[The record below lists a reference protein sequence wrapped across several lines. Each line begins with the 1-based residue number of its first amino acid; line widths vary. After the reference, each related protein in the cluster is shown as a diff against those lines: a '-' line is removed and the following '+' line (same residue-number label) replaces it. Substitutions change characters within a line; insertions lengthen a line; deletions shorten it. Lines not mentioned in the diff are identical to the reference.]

1 MVFGDALSPYV
12 NAAVLGIDGVGA
24 LVGVSGGA
32 LMNKMDNPVIRIGVL
47 VIVWCAAIA
56 IAVYWLAGQ

>member
-12 NAAVLGIDGVGA
+12 NAAVLGIDGVGG

-47 VIVWCAAIA
+47 FIVCAAIA
-56 IAVYWLAGQ
+56 IAVYWLMGQ